1 MRRLAL
7 APAFVLIACLPGHA
21 AAQPQPTGRFQVTA
35 TAGSPPTVVM
45 HDTTTG
51 QSWVLVQTP
60 GATRAMGTAALLDA
74 RQQADGAATNAHG
87 GGCAAG
93 RAVREARQGKKISPD
108 HILLFFS
115 VRRLWGQRCA

>member
-7 APAFVLIACLPGHA
+7 APALALLACLPGPA
-21 AAQPQPTGRFQVTA
+21 AAQPQPTGRYQVTA

-60 GATRAMGTAALLDA
+60 GPPVQWAPLRFWAPDNRLTALPPTPTTVGTRPAE
-74 RQQADGAATNAHG
+74 R
-87 GGCAAG
+87 
-93 RAVREARQGKKISPD
+93 
-108 HILLFFS
+108 
-115 VRRLWGQRCA
+115 